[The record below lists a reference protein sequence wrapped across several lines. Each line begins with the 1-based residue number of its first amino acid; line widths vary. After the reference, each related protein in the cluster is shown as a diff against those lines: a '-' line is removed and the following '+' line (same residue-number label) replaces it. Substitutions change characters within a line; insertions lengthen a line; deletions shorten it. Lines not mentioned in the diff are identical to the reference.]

1 MIPHSLLMIRPN
13 SFGFN
18 WETAGDNEF
27 QKVKARKDFSKVAL
41 SEFDLLVENLDR
53 NKVRI
58 KVFEDIDIQIPDA
71 VFLNNWFSTSP
82 AGVLSVFPMKS
93 ALRRKERR
101 QDILDYLIK
110 NYQVNKILDFSS
122 REEENLYLEGTGS
135 IIPDFENQLAYLS
148 ESERSHPGLFSEWCH
163 EMGLLAISFGSKSL
177 NGKDIYHTNVIMHVG
192 KEWSVICSDSI
203 ENPIERK
210 MVLNKL
216 RDSGKELIE
225 ISYRQMENFC
235 GNIFE
240 VNSGNGPTIC
250 MSERAFHSFEEAQIR
265 TLERFGNIVYA
276 PIPNIENVGGGGVR
290 CMMAGNYL
298 PTIPHQ

>member
-1 MIPHSLLMIRPN
+1 MIRPK
-13 SFGFN
+13 SFAFN

-27 QKVKARKDFSKVAL
+27 QKVKARKDFSKEAL
-41 SEFDLLVENLDR
+41 AEFDQLTDRLVR
-53 NKVRI
+53 NKVSI
-58 KVFEDIDIQIPDA
+58 EIFEDVDIQLPDA

-82 AGVLSVFPMKS
+82 EGVLSIFPMKS
-93 ALRRKERR
+93 PVRRTERR
-101 QDILDYLIK
+101 QDILNYLIQ
-110 NYQVNKILDFSS
+110 NYQVRKILDFTS
-122 REEENLYLEGTGS
+122 REEENHYLEGTGS
-135 IIPDFENQLAYLS
+135 IIPDFKNKLAYLS
-148 ESERSHPGLFSEWCH
+148 ESERSHPGLFSEWCQ
-163 EMGLLAISFGSKSL
+163 EMGLLGVSFGSKSL
-177 NGKDIYHTNVIMHVG
+177 SGKDIYHTNVLMHVG
-192 KEWSVICSDSI
+192 KDWSVICSDCI

-216 RDSGKELIE
+216 RDTGKELIE

-240 VNSGNGPTIC
+240 VNSENGPAIC
-250 MSERAFHSFEEAQIR
+250 MSERAFKSFETVQINA
-265 TLERFGNIVYA
+265 LERFANIVYS